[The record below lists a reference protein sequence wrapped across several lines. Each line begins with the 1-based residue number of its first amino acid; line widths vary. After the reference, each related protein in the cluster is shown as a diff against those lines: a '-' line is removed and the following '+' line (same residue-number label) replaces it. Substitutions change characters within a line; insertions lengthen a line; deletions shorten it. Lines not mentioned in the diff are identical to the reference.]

1 MPFAIPPTSDCPRG
15 EGGTVTRVGEL
26 RNKFSEIRSF
36 RQLIEFIAR
45 ICCVYGELQEAA
57 GQAGGN
63 QAGGFG
69 VAAQSKQAKE
79 AP

>member
-1 MPFAIPPTSDCPRG
+1 MPFAIPPTSDCLRG

-36 RQLIEFIAR
+36 RQLIEIIAR

-57 GQAGGN
+57 GQARREPG
-63 QAGGFG
+63 GGFG

>member
-1 MPFAIPPTSDCPRG
+1 MTAL
-15 EGGTVTRVGEL
+15 GGSTVTRVGEL

-45 ICCVYGELQEAA
+45 ICCVYGELQKAV
-57 GQAGGN
+57 GQAGGR
-63 QAGGFG
+63 QAGFG